1 MKQKGGSF
9 WDSALCSFVSSIS
22 ASRGDEATLGEMRQN
37 RLMIIFILPSP
48 MLHSTTLEL
57 KDFPWLLCLDKIV
70 DSGSSLVA

>member
-1 MKQKGGSF
+1 M
-9 WDSALCSFVSSIS
+9 SSIS

-57 KDFPWLLCLDKIV
+57 KDFLWLLCLNKIV